1 MVFNSVHSPPVAPAT
16 VFELFYSQNMLCA
29 AVANNAT
36 CDNCTESREETSTT

>member
-29 AVANNAT
+29 VANNAR
-36 CDNCTESREETSTT
+36 CDNYTESREETSTT

>member
-1 MVFNSVHSPPVAPAT
+1 MVFNSVHSHPVAPAT
-16 VFELFYSQNMLCA
+16 VFELFNSQNMLG